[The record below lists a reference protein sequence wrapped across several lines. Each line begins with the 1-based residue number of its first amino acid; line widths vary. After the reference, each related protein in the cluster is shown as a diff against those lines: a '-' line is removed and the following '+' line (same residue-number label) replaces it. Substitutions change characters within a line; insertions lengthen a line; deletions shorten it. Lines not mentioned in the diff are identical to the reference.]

1 METGDSFTLTLSN
14 SLDAKVLA
22 ELSYAEL
29 ESIILYNQTTIL
41 NSLLMFGHY
50 RYQGK
55 GSMETIG

>member
-22 ELSYAEL
+22 EL
-29 ESIILYNQTTIL
+29 ESIILYNQTTII